1 MNPGVQLSIEVNTL
15 HEILDELDYYRLLQ
29 LDPDCVQGDIEPAS
43 RAASKKHHPDRVSAL
58 GDSGISAS
66 RKRERT
72 SRIPTSARSTTR
84 SSRPV
89 SCA

>member
-43 RAASKKHHPDRVSAL
+43 RAASKKHHPDR
-58 GDSGISAS
+58 
-66 RKRERT
+66 
-72 SRIPTSARSTTR
+72 
-84 SSRPV
+84 
-89 SCA
+89 